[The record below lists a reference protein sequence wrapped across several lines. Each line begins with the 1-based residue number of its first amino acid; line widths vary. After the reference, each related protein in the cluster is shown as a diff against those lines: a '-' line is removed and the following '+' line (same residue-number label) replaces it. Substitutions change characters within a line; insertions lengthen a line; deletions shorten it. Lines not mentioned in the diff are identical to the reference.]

1 MRSEGQCVGARM
13 GCNVLIYADVN
24 INLIDGSAVWLASL
38 TDMLSLDDELNVNV
52 LLKNPLT
59 CDILIYDIVERN
71 NINFIDPWKEAEQR
85 GDFRSVLNRR
95 SNEYL
100 DSVAAATLIQLLD
113 KEQNFDKIIVRG
125 PTTSYQLCGEMSI
138 RKKLIIYI
146 TNPPAHKGWM
156 ENTKLIEMHKYSYLT
171 LCQTE
176 MAKEVFIDLLGN
188 SADLSKIDI
197 LNPMIPDVNFKKK
210 INFTKNP
217 SIGYSGKFSPPYMIE
232 EMFHAFKRIKNIS
245 PDSTFEIVGDKF
257 HNKPYVEGFEERV
270 KEELTSTS
278 GVIWHGG
285 VSRYEAN
292 ELMSKVMVASGWRD
306 DSFDSTVEISTKVL
320 ESAALG
326 IPILMR
332 PAPVQ
337 VEIFGEDLPIWVKS
351 EEEFVTAYTSLI
363 NDGELYKT
371 TAKKMR
377 QAVKRYSFSQTL
389 HRLRA
394 YFD

>member
-1 MRSEGQCVGARM
+1 MYGRGMSR
-13 GCNVLIYADVN
+13 NILIYADVN

-38 TDMLSLDDELNVNV
+38 TEMLSLDDELNVNV

-59 CDILIYDIVERN
+59 CDILIHDIVERN
-71 NINFIDPWKEAEQR
+71 NINFIDPWEEAEHR
-85 GDFRSVLNRR
+85 GDFRSILNRKGCD
-95 SNEYL
+95 YL
-100 DSVAAATLIQLLD
+100 DDVSATTMIQLLD
-113 KEQNFDKIIVRG
+113 EEEKFDKIIIRG
-125 PTTSYQLCGEMSI
+125 PSISYQLCGEKSI
-138 RKKLIIYI
+138 SKKLIIYI
-146 TNPPAHKGWM
+146 TNPPAHKNWM
-156 ENTKLIEMHKYSYLT
+156 NSAKLIEMHLSSYLT

-188 SADLSKIDI
+188 SVELEKIDI
-197 LNPMIPDVNFKKK
+197 LNPMIPDANFNKRIRVVNK
-210 INFTKNP
+210 P

-232 EMFHAFKRIKNIS
+232 EMFQAFKHIKEIS

-270 KEELTSTS
+270 KERLNSTS

-285 VSRYEAN
+285 VSRSEAN
-292 ELMSKVMVASGWRD
+292 ELMSKVMITSGWRD

-337 VEIFGEDLPIWVKS
+337 VAVFGENLPIWIKN
-351 EEEFVTAYTSLI
+351 EDDFIAAYTSLI
-363 NDGELYKT
+363 NNKELYKS

-377 QAVKRYSFSQTL
+377 QAVKQYSFSQTL
-389 HRLRA
+389 QRLRV
-394 YFD
+394 YFE

>member
-1 MRSEGQCVGARM
+1 M

-24 INLIDGSAVWLASL
+24 INLIDGSSVWLASL
-38 TDMLSLDDELNVNV
+38 TEMLSLDEELNINV

-71 NINFIDPWKEAEQR
+71 NINFIDPWEEAEHR

-95 SNEYL
+95 GTEYL

-113 KEQNFDKIIVRG
+113 KEHNFDKIIVRD
-125 PTTSYQLCGEMSI
+125 PTTSYQLCGEKSI
-138 RKKLIIYI
+138 SEKLIIYI
-146 TNPPAHKGWM
+146 TNPLAHKGWM
-156 ENTKLIEMHKYSYLT
+156 GSAKLIEMHTSSYLT

-176 MAKEVFIDLLGN
+176 MAKEVFIGLLG
-188 SADLSKIDI
+188 SSVALEKIDI
-197 LNPMIPDVNFKKK
+197 LNPMIPDANFKKRIK
-210 INFTKNP
+210 VVNKP

-232 EMFHAFKRIKNIS
+232 EMFQAFKHIKEIS

-270 KEELTSTS
+270 KEGLNSTP

-285 VSRYEAN
+285 VSRSEAN
-292 ELMSKVMVASGWRD
+292 ELMSRVMIASGWRD

-326 IPILMR
+326 IPVLMR

-337 VEIFGEDLPIWVKS
+337 VLVFGEELPIWVKS
-351 EEEFVTAYTSLI
+351 EEEFITSYILLI
-363 NDGELYKT
+363 NDKKLYKE

-377 QAVKRYSFSQTL
+377 EVVQRYSFSETL
-389 HRLRA
+389 ARLRRH
-394 YFD
+394 FD